1 MILTKVDIKLVAHN
15 GTIYLFDIKTLH
27 GKNLKL
33 EYNILYE
40 EVIKMSSTLFKKIDY
55 SLSKLIADIEHG
67 NIGLPDIQRPFVW
80 KATKVR
86 DLFDSMYKGFPVGY
100 LLFWANDQFKGTRQ
114 IGVEGKQHKIPW
126 LLIVD
131 GQQRLT
137 SLYAVLKGQAIVNSS
152 YHKEYIHIAFRP
164 IDARFEVTDAAIRR
178 DPEFIPDI
186 STIWVNGYTSY
197 RLIKEYLE
205 NLRKSREISNGLE
218 EQVSYAIDR
227 LFALQNYP
235 FTALEISS
243 SVDEEQVAD
252 IFVRINSEG
261 VKLNQADFILTL
273 LSVFWDEGRASLE
286 EFSRRSREIPQQ
298 LDKPSPYN
306 HHIHPDPDQ
315 LLRVSIA
322 IGFKRGQLKSAYNV
336 LRGKDMETELF
347 SEEERDRQF
356 AKLQKAQDKVLN
368 LVNWHEFL
376 KSLITAGFR
385 SRQMISSQNTLL
397 YAYAFFLIGKEEFKV
412 DSRLLR
418 SFIARWFFMTTITGR
433 YSGSPE
439 TIMEGDLARLRG
451 LTTADEFME
460 TLEKIIQDSLTPDF
474 WEITLPNA
482 LETSSPIH
490 PGLFAY
496 YAALNILDAPILF
509 STIKVSQML
518 DPAIKPIRKA
528 IERHHLFPKGYL
540 KKIGIE
546 EIRITNQVANFALV
560 EWGDNSRL
568 TDQSPQEYFPEYA
581 SQFSEKELAIMCRF
595 HALSEK
601 WYEMPY
607 DLFLEKRRK
616 LMAVMIREGFEK
628 IN

>member
-1 MILTKVDIKLVAHN
+1 
-15 GTIYLFDIKTLH
+15 
-27 GKNLKL
+27 
-33 EYNILYE
+33 
-40 EVIKMSSTLFKKIDY
+40 MSNTLFKKIDY
-55 SLSKLIADIEHG
+55 SLSKLIADIEFG
-67 NIGLPDIQRPFVW
+67 DIGLPDIQRPFVW

-100 LLFWANDQFKGTRQ
+100 LLFWANDQFEGTRQ
-114 IGVEGKQHKIPW
+114 IGPEGKQRKIPR

-137 SLYAVLKGQAIVNSS
+137 SLYAVLKGQPIVNSN
-152 YHKEYIHIAFRP
+152 YQKGYIHIAFCP

-186 STIWVNGYTSY
+186 SAIWVNGYTSF
-197 RLIKEYLE
+197 RLIKGYLE
-205 NLRKSREISNGLE
+205 NLRKHREISDVLE
-218 EQVSYAIDR
+218 EQISHAIDH
-227 LFALQNYP
+227 LFDLQNYP

-273 LSVFWDEGRASLE
+273 LSVFWDEGRAALE
-286 EFSRRSREIPQQ
+286 EFSRKSREVPS
-298 LDKPSPYN
+298 DNRPSPYN

-322 IGFKRGQLKSAYNV
+322 LGFKRGRLKSVYQI
-336 LRGKDMETELF
+336 LRGKNLETEVF
-347 SEEERDRQF
+347 SDEERDRQF
-356 AKLQKAQDKVLN
+356 AKLQKAQDSVLN
-368 LVNWHEFL
+368 LTNWHEFL
-376 KSLITAGFR
+376 KTLIAAGFR
-385 SRQMISSQNTLL
+385 SSQMISSQNTLL

-418 SFIARWFFMTTITGR
+418 QLIARWFVTTTITGR

-439 TIMEGDLARLRG
+439 TIMEGDLTRLRG
-451 LTTADEFME
+451 LTTSDEFME

-496 YAALNILDAPILF
+496 YAALNILSAPVLF
-509 STIKVSQML
+509 STIKVSEML
-518 DPAIKPIRKA
+518 DPAIKPIRKS

-540 KKIGIE
+540 KKISIK

-560 EWGDNSRL
+560 EWGDNK
-568 TDQSPQEYFPEYA
+568 DIMNQSPQEYFLEYA
-581 SQFSEKELAIMCRF
+581 RQFSEEELVKMCRF
-595 HALSEK
+595 HALPDG

-607 DLFLEKRRK
+607 DIFLEKRRK
-616 LMAVMIREGFEK
+616 LMAVIVREGFEK
-628 IN
+628 ITLG

>member
-1 MILTKVDIKLVAHN
+1 
-15 GTIYLFDIKTLH
+15 
-27 GKNLKL
+27 
-33 EYNILYE
+33 
-40 EVIKMSSTLFKKIDY
+40 MSSTLFKKIDY

-80 KATKVR
+80 KKAKVR

-100 LLFWANDQFKGTRQ
+100 LLFWANDQFEGTRQ
-114 IGVEGKQHKIPW
+114 IGVEGKQRKIPW

-131 GQQRLT
+131 GQQRLS
-137 SLYAVLKGQAIVNSS
+137 SLYAVLKGQPIVNSH
-152 YHKEYIHIAFRP
+152 YHKEYIHIAFNP

-178 DPEFIPDI
+178 NPEFIPDI
-186 STIWVNGYTSY
+186 SAIWVNGYTSY

-205 NLRKSREISNGLE
+205 NLCKHREIPDGLE
-218 EQVSYAIDR
+218 EQISHAIDR
-227 LFALQNYP
+227 LFDLQNYP

-243 SVDEEQVAD
+243 SVDEENVAD

-286 EFSRRSREIPQQ
+286 EFSRRSRQMPEQSN
-298 LDKPSPYN
+298 KPSPYN

-322 IGFKRGQLKSAYNV
+322 LGFKRGRLKSVYQI
-336 LRGKDMETELF
+336 LRGKNLETEVF
-347 SEEERDRQF
+347 SNEERDRQF
-356 AKLQKAQDKVLN
+356 AKLQKAQDSVLN
-368 LVNWHEFL
+368 LTNWHEFL
-376 KSLITAGFR
+376 KTLITAGFR
-385 SRQMISSQNTLL
+385 SSSMISSQNTLL
-397 YAYAFFLIGKEEFKV
+397 YAYAFFLIAKEEFKM
-412 DSRLLR
+412 DFRLLR
-418 SFIARWFFMTTITGR
+418 SLIARWFVMTSITGR

-439 TIMEGDLARLRG
+439 TIMEGDLTRLRG
-451 LTTADEFME
+451 LTTTDEFIE

-490 PGLFAY
+490 PGMFAY
-496 YAALNILDAPILF
+496 HAALNILSAPVLF
-509 STIKVSQML
+509 STIKVSEML

-546 EIRITNQVANFALV
+546 EIRMTNQVANFALV
-560 EWGDNSRL
+560 EWGDNKDI

-581 SQFSEKELAIMCRF
+581 SQFSEEELVKMCRF
-595 HALSEK
+595 HALPEK

-607 DLFLEKRRK
+607 NLFLEKRRK
-616 LMAVMIREGFEK
+616 LMADIVREGFEK